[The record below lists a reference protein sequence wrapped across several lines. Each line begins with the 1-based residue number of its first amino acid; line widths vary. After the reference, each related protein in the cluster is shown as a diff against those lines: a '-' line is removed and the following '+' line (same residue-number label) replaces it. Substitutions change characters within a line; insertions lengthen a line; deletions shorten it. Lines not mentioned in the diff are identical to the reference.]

1 MTFSNRLRE
10 ERARLKLNQTDF
22 AAAGGVT
29 KKSQVAYENDAEPAF
44 VRYLEEIAR
53 IGVDIGYLFTGQRS
67 RELVLTPEQRALI
80 AQWEVAAPA
89 LRAAAM
95 AVLVSGQAST
105 VKMYISGVT
114 TTVVSMWD
122 SPKKSPVK
130 TGHVNLF
137 FINAIL
143 V

>member
-95 AVLVSGQAST
+95 AVLVSGQATT
-105 VKMYISGVT
+105 VKNVHIGRDNNGS
-114 TTVVSMWD
+114 
-122 SPKKSPVK
+122 
-130 TGHVNLF
+130 VN
-137 FINAIL
+137 
-143 V
+143 VG